1 MNIKSL
7 KIKNNFLGWEFD
19 EITFSSNLT
28 LLVGVSGV
36 GKTQILQAIANLQDI
51 VNGKSINGFEW
62 SIKFTTNSN
71 KEFLWQGAF
80 SVVED
85 NIQDFAFRNLVGAKS
100 WGNSNI
106 IYERLEETAPNSLII
121 DRNSDAII
129 FNGENTPKL
138 SSVESVIHI
147 LREEEIISE
156 VVKAFEK
163 IALKDYTS
171 QNRNFYSTE
180 QSVEELK
187 KNYTSLENIKNSNEN
202 IKIKLFLIYE
212 LKLGEFEEIKNRF
225 IEIFQQIEDIKI
237 KELEMP
243 ETFFNRGTIAYISIK
258 EKGVLK
264 WIDEREMSSG
274 MLRTIV
280 HFSEL
285 LLSSDGSVILIDEF
299 ENSLGVNCIDTLTDD
314 LIHENSQIQFI
325 ATSHHPYII
334 NNIPYQYW
342 KVVSRKGGKIS
353 VRQASDYQLGRS
365 KQDAFIQLTKI
376 LENQSI

>member
-225 IEIFQQIEDIKI
+225 IEIFPQIEDIKI